1 MLLATI
7 IIAVIV
13 TVIIVN
19 LRDLKEW
26 KRYLQ
31 QKQDNERIMM
41 DVGVSP
47 LFDEKGLD

>member
-13 TVIIVN
+13 TVIIIN

-26 KRYLQ
+26 KRYVQ
-31 QKQDNERIMM
+31 QKMDNEKLMM
-41 DVGVSP
+41 EVGVSP
-47 LFDEKGLD
+47 IFDEKGLD